1 MKFVN
6 LVDSTWDSWMCW
18 KVEYFGYCSWTVS
31 SRNSVIYSWNAC
43 PKKKRRRVKRANVDA
58 KTCIQT
64 DTTLQRLLQSIK
76 HALILF
82 GLLIALKSCPYFVFC
97 SYKPLYLWTNLP
109 CFILV
114 PVNENWK
121 KKSWRVCIFVY
132 WVSRLY
138 RETNIIG
145 YIERDQESG

>member
-1 MKFVN
+1 M
-6 LVDSTWDSWMCW
+6 D
-18 KVEYFGYCSWTVS
+18 TVYEQWVVVTMLFTPEM
-31 SRNSVIYSWNAC
+31 RA
-43 PKKKRRRVKRANVDA
+43 KKKKRRVKRANVDA
-58 KTCIQT
+58 ETCIKT

-76 HALILF
+76 QALILF

-121 KKSWRVCIFVY
+121 KKSWRVFIFVY

-145 YIERDQESG
+145 YIERDQESGHNFQTYDFMDFLSTLV

>member
-1 MKFVN
+1 MH
-6 LVDSTWDSWMCW
+6 
-18 KVEYFGYCSWTVS
+18 CSRLKKSAFTATS
-31 SRNSVIYSWNAC
+31 KKK
-43 PKKKRRRVKRANVDA
+43 KKKRLKRILRPDVDAKRANVDA